1 LEQLLKEVILPE
13 TEFKI
18 EHRWSGIMGLG
29 SSKNPIVSQLSDH
42 VYCGVRMGG
51 MGVAIGSLIGN
62 ELADLI

>member
-1 LEQLLKEVILPE
+1 LIQNRLEQLLKEVILPE

-42 VYCGVRMGG
+42 VYLRRKNGRNGRCHWKFDW
-51 MGVAIGSLIGN
+51 
-62 ELADLI
+62 E